1 MRTILV
7 TFKSYV
13 NRKEIHTTTSLEMG
27 GSSEGYY
34 KTLCSSSWK
43 DTFWE
48 DKVSR
53 EVTFLEKVTEM
64 YFQAKEEKIN
74 GKNAE
79 DFPGGPVAENA
90 PPRQGTG
97 SDPWAGRSHMPWGN

>member
-1 MRTILV
+1 
-7 TFKSYV
+7 
-13 NRKEIHTTTSLEMG
+13 
-27 GSSEGYY
+27 
-34 KTLCSSSWK
+34 
-43 DTFWE
+43 
-48 DKVSR
+48 
-53 EVTFLEKVTEM
+53 M